1 MISAIYE
8 RVWRV
13 LSGPI
18 GVLVPLLVMLPL
30 VVGYA
35 TLTGVVGDI
44 GGATVQKIAIIL
56 AMAISVGLLGV
67 RIPPIPVWVIA
78 LAVVAGYIVGLLTQA
93 REIQG
98 FDSEMLFGAAGYLYP
113 WLAFFIDWRKIAA
126 VWRAT
131 ALAVITPVTLVFALA
146 VDALGILDLT
156 LVRQE
161 YTGALRLAAGM
172 PPAYLAGMAFC
183 GAVGSMW
190 LWSQRRSAGFYLAAI
205 NAVTCAATGTRG
217 ATVAAAIVFLAG
229 VIAAIIWRLPHWVAA
244 LSLSVAG
251 GAVSSYFILPALLL
265 RTAGS
270 ADSSFIDSGRAEAW
284 NYFWTRL
291 QGRELTGF
299 GPGSGPLLASQSE
312 SGRIRHNF
320 VSPHS
325 VYVSLAVDIG
335 IPLAL
340 ILGLGFVA
348 LTVLTMLRVRGPE
361 RVIVVAFGVACV
373 WYGIF
378 DNLLNAPQS
387 ALLVGMFFAMIW
399 AVRPTW
405 LTLEPRGASGLDGF
419 DDSRSGFIKLN
430 RL

>member
-1 MISAIYE
+1 MMYAIHE
-8 RVWRV
+8 RLWRV
-13 LSGPI
+13 FSGPV

-30 VVGYA
+30 VVGYT
-35 TLTGVVGDI
+35 TLTGVVGDL
-44 GGATVQKIAIIL
+44 GGATVQKIAIVL
-56 AMAISVGLLGV
+56 AMAISAALLGV
-67 RIPPIPVWVIA
+67 RIPPIPVWMIA
-78 LAVVAGYIVGLLTQA
+78 LSVVAGYAMGLLTQA

-113 WLAFFIDWRKIAA
+113 WLAFFIDWRRIDA

-146 VDALGILDLT
+146 VNALGILDLT
-156 LVRQE
+156 LLRQE

-172 PPAYLAGMAFC
+172 PPAYLAGMAFF
-183 GAVGSMW
+183 GVIGSMW

-217 ATVAAAIVFLAG
+217 ATVAAAIVFLPAI
-229 VIAAIIWRLPHWVAA
+229 IAAIVWRLPHWIAA
-244 LSLSVAG
+244 LGLSVAG
-251 GAVSSYFILPALLL
+251 GAVGTYFILPTLIL
-265 RTAGS
+265 RTVES
-270 ADSSFIDSGRAEAW
+270 ADSSFAGSGRADAW
-284 NYFWTRL
+284 NYFLTRL

-312 SGRIRHNF
+312 SGHIRHNF

-340 ILGLGFVA
+340 TLGLGFVA
-348 LTVLTMLRVRGPE
+348 LTVLTMLRVRGAE
-361 RVIVVAFGVACV
+361 RVIVVAAGVACV

-399 AVRPTW
+399 AAR
-405 LTLEPRGASGLDGF
+405 ASAVTSPGTATSTG
-419 DDSRSGFIKLN
+419 RTSGST
-430 RL
+430 